1 MNSAANA
8 APSAPA
14 APPSIPDRHGQ
25 PVRAGDNVRILD
37 LTLDPDLDDDDR
49 DMFDFMIGAIC
60 DVERVDAE
68 GQAWVVMWW
77 NNVEGVLTTTVALTP
92 DQFERVARQ
101 AASTAVAGSGRANR

>member
-1 MNSAANA
+1 MNSAATA
-8 APSAPA
+8 V
-14 APPSIPDRHGQ
+14 PPSIPDRHGQ
-25 PVRAGDNVRILD
+25 PVRAGDNVRILK
-37 LTLDPDLDDDDR
+37 LSLDPDLDDDDR

-60 DVERVDAE
+60 EVERVDAE

-101 AASTAVAGSGRANR
+101 EASTAVAGSGRANR

>member
-1 MNSAANA
+1 MNSAATA
-8 APSAPA
+8 V
-14 APPSIPDRHGQ
+14 PPSIPDRHGQ

-60 DVERVDAE
+60 EVERVDAE

-77 NNVEGVLTTTVALTP
+77 NNVEGVLSTSVGLEP
-92 DQFERVARQ
+92 HQCERVEGQ
-101 AASTAVAGSGRANR
+101 VASR